1 MSPEQKQSITITV
14 LISVVISSAVG
25 FLSGGY
31 AYDYAKSRGLLP
43 ASVSSTMGDDSA
55 VKVLKEES
63 AIIDVVKTASPAV
76 GNIIVTKDLPKIQ
89 SNPVDP
95 FNPFGGDLFD
105 FFNPFN
111 RIQPRVQQQPE
122 TEKQEIGG
130 GTGFIV
136 SEDGL
141 VVTNKHV
148 VEDENAEYTFLTNDE
163 KKFPAKVLAR
173 HPSDDVAIL
182 RIEGKN
188 FPTLD
193 LGDSDSIQMGQS
205 VIAIGNALGEF
216 RNTVST
222 GVVSGLSRS
231 IVAQG
236 ALGGTERLNNI
247 IQTDAAINSGN
258 SGGPLLNL
266 EGKVIGINTAV
277 AQGAQNVGFA
287 IPVNTVKKS
296 IRDVQTK
303 GKIVQPYI
311 GVRYIMV
318 NDDIKEKNSLSVNY
332 GALVTSKSEEEL
344 AVIPGGPADK
354 AGIVQNDIILEVNG
368 KKIDKNNTLSVL
380 LSNYNA
386 GDTIALKVLHRGE
399 EKEVKVTLEERK

>member
-1 MSPEQKQSITITV
+1 MSPDQKQLITITV
-14 LISVVISSAVG
+14 LVSIVVSSVVG

-31 AYDYAKSRGLLP
+31 AYDYVKGRGLLP
-43 ASVSSTMGDDSA
+43 ASISNIVGDGAA
-55 VKVLKEES
+55 VKVLREES
-63 AIIDVVKTASPAV
+63 AVIDVVKQTSPAV

-89 SNPVDP
+89 SSPTDP

-111 RIQPRVQQQPE
+111 RLQPRVQQQPE
-122 TEKQEIGG
+122 TEKKEIGG

-173 HPSDDVAIL
+173 HPSDDIAIL
-182 RIEGKN
+182 QIDGKK
-188 FPTLD
+188 FPTLE
-193 LGDSDSIQMGQS
+193 LGDSDSIQMGQY

-231 IVAQG
+231 IIAQG
-236 ALGGTERLNNI
+236 ALGGSERLNNI

-266 EGKVIGINTAV
+266 EGKVVGINTAV

-296 IRDVQTK
+296 IKDVQTK

-318 NDDIKEKNSLSVNY
+318 NDEIKEKNSLSVNY
-332 GALVTSKSEEEL
+332 GALITSKSEEEL

-354 AGIVQNDIILEVNG
+354 AGIVQNDIILEVNNR
-368 KKIDKNNTLSVL
+368 KIDKNDTLSSVL
-380 LSNYNA
+380 SKYNV
-386 GDTIALKVLHRGE
+386 GDTITLKVLRRGE
-399 EKEVKVTLEERK
+399 EKEVKVILEERK